1 MWVVKLR
8 ISVSTFPQAIRLQCQ
23 GSVGDASRWRVPK
36 LVNGLTI
43 SRTYFNGIGL
53 WLACVATLT
62 GAYSSL
68 AEGGGDNPG
77 TLKLNVVCSLEC

>member
-8 ISVSTFPQAIRLQCQ
+8 ISVSNFPQAIRLQCQ
-23 GSVGDASRWRVPK
+23 GTVEDGSRWRVPK

-43 SRTYFNGIGL
+43 SGTYFNGIGL

-68 AEGGGDNPG
+68 AGGGDDNPG
-77 TLKLNVVCSLEC
+77 TLKLNVVCSLAC